1 MKWLLLG
8 NILNLAYKS
17 TLNSTLVTIQYEDA
31 INTMND
37 MAKSGLPLFIS
48 ENVHQRIKNDPRQ
61 AVREIYKN
69 ILVIQWDKNGTTSR
83 KLDYM

>member
-1 MKWLLLG
+1 
-8 NILNLAYKS
+8 
-17 TLNSTLVTIQYEDA
+17 
-31 INTMND
+31 MND

-83 KLDYM
+83 KLDHM